1 MNTRRPSTR
10 LTNASDAI
18 AWQSCRRRAWFD
30 LRESELALAPDDFER
45 LIMQAGMEHER
56 AVLANLGDYEAASDE
71 AHTTELILAKTP
83 VIYQPKF
90 RDDAL
95 RVVAQPDFL
104 FLEEEGYRAADAK
117 LARSLDGKTDVRI
130 QLAVYQRVISSNLST
145 RALLGGGET
154 ELISVKDLDRADE
167 FLADMALLAETDRPQ
182 AHFGA
187 TKCGACPYRNVCV
200 PEFQAA
206 GDLGQNYFIDGR
218 AIPWLIE
225 AGVHTLRDLATCT
238 ADSLPDVPYF
248 KGQKKSKA
256 VSHAK
261 ALLTGALE
269 IVSPLAP
276 LPGTPVHFDIETNP
290 LADHGQEEVYLWG
303 FLLPPYSPTD
313 FQYIWHDGGADNDCQ
328 AWLAFLNFV
337 AELRKRHAD
346 AVLIHYARFERDV
359 ITRYSRK
366 FSDTENPIVSWLL
379 NGGGLVDL
387 RERVVESLILPTTGY
402 GLKEICKHSDL
413 VNFQWELQ
421 ESGSQW
427 SVVRYHDFLEAATDA
442 QREEI
447 KQEILTYNRDDVRA
461 TRALEVWLQ
470 GLCANS
476 S

>member
-248 KGQKKSKA
+248 KGQKSRRL
-256 VSHAK
+256 SHM
-261 ALLTGALE
+261 
-269 IVSPLAP
+269 
-276 LPGTPVHFDIETNP
+276 
-290 LADHGQEEVYLWG
+290 
-303 FLLPPYSPTD
+303 
-313 FQYIWHDGGADNDCQ
+313 
-328 AWLAFLNFV
+328 
-337 AELRKRHAD
+337 LR
-346 AVLIHYARFERDV
+346 
-359 ITRYSRK
+359 
-366 FSDTENPIVSWLL
+366 
-379 NGGGLVDL
+379 
-387 RERVVESLILPTTGY
+387 
-402 GLKEICKHSDL
+402 
-413 VNFQWELQ
+413 
-421 ESGSQW
+421 
-427 SVVRYHDFLEAATDA
+427 
-442 QREEI
+442 
-447 KQEILTYNRDDVRA
+447 
-461 TRALEVWLQ
+461 
-470 GLCANS
+470 LC
-476 S
+476 